1 MFSILRNRFGIPGV
15 ISVIALVFAMI
26 GGAFA
31 ASNGN
36 GVHATA
42 SAKKGAKGPRGPR
55 GKPGPAGPQGPVGPA
70 GPKGDPGSP
79 GANGTSATA
88 SAFSGAQGS
97 CAEGGVEIK
106 SAGPT
111 ALVCNGKK
119 GANGTFGTEPL
130 PAGETLTGV
139 WSAAGDRSSSS
150 ISFPIEVNSPLTALI
165 QFSVGVP
172 FGVQI
177 EDEATHIYPAEGA
190 TEEEILN
197 GWAEACPGSATEPKA
212 ESGFLCIYPTKGE
225 GVSGK
230 VIAAAAEGPS
240 PYGISVPFDLEAN
253 QEVRGTWAVTG

>member
-1 MFSILRNRFGIPGV
+1 MFSIFRNRFGIPGV

-31 ASNGN
+31 ASNGDN
-36 GVHATA
+36 VHATA
-42 SAKKGAKGPRGPR
+42 SAKKGPRGPR
-55 GKPGPAGPQGPVGPA
+55 GKPGPAGPQGPAGPV
-70 GPKGDPGSP
+70 GPKGDAGSA
-79 GANGTSATA
+79 GSNGTSAEA
-88 SAFSGAQGS
+88 SSFAGAKGS
-97 CAEGGVEIK
+97 CTEGGAEIK
-106 SAGPT
+106 SASPT
-111 ALVCNGKK
+111 VQLCNGKK
-119 GANGTFGTEPL
+119 GANGTFSTEPL
-130 PAGETLTGV
+130 PAGKTLTGV

-177 EDEATHIYPAEGA
+177 ENEATHLYPTEGA
-190 TEEEILN
+190 SEEELLN
-197 GWAEACPGSATEPKA
+197 SWAASCPGSAAEPKA
-212 ESGFLCIYPTKGE
+212 ESGFLCIYPIKGE

-240 PYGISVPFDLEAN
+240 PFGISVPFDLEAT